1 MITASRLRVLGFIC
15 IVSLLLAACEVEP
28 PPVQPPSTLQTV
40 NTPSVPKPPTATP
53 QPTSAP
59 TTAPLN
65 TPSVPKT
72 PTAASATQVVPG
84 FPAGVTPLSAPLGW
98 GGQKGFWTVWF
109 TAPNGLRD
117 PATYVGGIDVPFEQ
131 MIDSTQ
137 NTLDIAAFEFNNEV
151 LTQAILRAKA
161 RGVTIRIVT
170 DNEHGTG
177 DVKDTSLARFIQAGI
192 PVVDDGRSALM
203 HNKFMIFDSQY
214 LLMGSWNFTV
224 NDTYRNNNNALL
236 LRSQRVVENY
246 QAEFN
251 EMFNEKKFGPRSPA
265 NTPFQVFA
273 QNGIPMEVYFS
284 PEDKVLTPL
293 VTALSSAQQSILSMN
308 FSFTDYDA
316 AKAILD
322 RASAGVSFQGIWE
335 TTGSETTSSELRT
348 LYCAGLDARQDGNPF
363 VLHHKVF
370 VVDSKTVITGSFN
383 ISSNATNS
391 NDENLII
398 ISDPDLA
405 ALYILEFQRRWAES
419 KVPTRLTCN

>member
-1 MITASRLRVLGFIC
+1 MKISHLRAFLFVCTI
-15 IVSLLLAACEVEP
+15 SLLLTACEVEP
-28 PPVQPPSTLQTV
+28 PPVAPPTTLPTTSVPQASTPTSAPVV
-40 NTPSVPKPPTATP
+40 NTPSAGKT
-53 QPTSAP
+53 PTSA
-59 TTAPLN
+59 
-65 TPSVPKT
+65 
-72 PTAASATQVVPG
+72 SATSTSSVPG
-84 FPAGVTPLSAPLGW
+84 FPPGVTPLTAPLGW
-98 GGQKGFWTVWF
+98 GGQKSFWTVWF
-109 TAPNGLRD
+109 TAPTGSRD
-117 PATYVGGIDVPFEQ
+117 PASYVGGIDVPFEQ

-137 NTLDIAAFEFNNEV
+137 TTLDIAAFEFNNEV

-161 RGVTIRIVT
+161 RGVTVRVVT
-170 DNEHGTG
+170 DNENGTQ
-177 DVKDTSLARFIQAGI
+177 DTKDTSLARFVEAGI

-214 LLMGSWNFTV
+214 VLTGSWNYTV

-236 LRSQRVVENY
+236 MRSQRAVDNY
-246 QAEFN
+246 QTEFN
-251 EMFNEKKFGPRSPA
+251 EMFQDKKFGPRSPA
-265 NTPFQVFA
+265 NTPFPVFS
-273 QNGIPMEVYFS
+273 QNGIPLQIYFS

-293 VTALSSAQQSILSMN
+293 VTTLSQAQTSILSMN

-348 LYCAGLDARQDGNPF
+348 LYCAGLEARQDGNPF

-370 VVDSKTVITGSFN
+370 IVDGTTVIMGSFN

-391 NDENLII
+391 NDENLLI

-405 ALYILEFQRRWAES
+405 ALYTLEFQKRWAES